1 VPSASHIAEI
11 RAALKARKH
20 FVKAAKKLEALYAKE
35 DLQILLKKELYS
47 IVQEEGEFQ
56 GLLNIEVITK
66 LYLAIAR
73 GEKSAN
79 KAQMTAIQRLFD
91 QYLGRGEVAAEQR
104 DTADAGA
111 PKVLYIGGKQEP
123 KTVPAQVVPTLQD
136 GGEDVSRNSERSEA
150 E

>member
-1 VPSASHIAEI
+1 MPSASHIAGI

-20 FVKAAKKLEALYAKE
+20 FVKAAKKLEALYAEE

-47 IVQEEGEFQ
+47 IVTEGEFAGQ
-56 GLLNIEVITK
+56 LNIEVITH

-79 KAQMTAIQRLFD
+79 KAQMAAIQRLFD
-91 QYLGRGEVAAEQR
+91 QYLGRGKVATEQR

-123 KTVPAQVVPTLQD
+123 KTLPVQVVPTLED
-136 GGEDVSRNSERSEA
+136 GDVSGNSEQREG